1 MSRKNEILTKLHALM
16 PHLKAAWHVQALELF
31 GSIARAEDTSESD
44 LDLIVYFEPQARV
57 TFFTLDALSTELEK
71 ELSITSDI
79 ATPGAIKP
87 AFRKR
92 IEKDI
97 IYVKN

>member
-1 MSRKNEILTKLHALM
+1 MSRKNEILTKLHGLM
-16 PHLKAAWHVQALELF
+16 PYLKEAWHVQALELF
-31 GSIARAEDTSESD
+31 GSIAREEDTSESD
-44 LDLIVYFEPQARV
+44 LDLIVYFEPQTRV
-57 TFFTLDALSTELEK
+57 TFFTLDALSAELDK
-71 ELSITSDI
+71 ELAITSDI

-97 IYVKN
+97 IYVEN